1 MAGIGFTLKR
11 LTTKDNLMGIVAAY
25 AHAAFAS
32 TGPWLITV
40 LALGGITLFYS
51 EYFPT
56 NELIDFRIVV
66 VYNFGFSLMFSAP
79 VFMVITRYLADS
91 IYQKNVT
98 HTPTVLL
105 KSLVLLYAILAP
117 LAIFYYGFYTI
128 HDLSMRLSAIGNLY
142 LISTVWVLGVY
153 VTSLK
158 DYQSVSLSFIIGMGM
173 AIFFAQLFK
182 ADYGAVGML
191 NGFNFG
197 LIYIAFSLIGKVF
210 AEYPYRLTGKTGLK
224 GYYLKYWELA
234 VGGLFY
240 NAAIWV
246 DKWLMWYNAPEAVML
261 PSRMAHYPHYDTAMF
276 LAYLTIIPA
285 MAMFIFSVETN
296 FFIRYQRFYEDILDH
311 KPLAVIREN
320 HRKIIRT
327 LLASARNFFV
337 IQGTITLLAILL
349 AAKILDVLNIS
360 YMIISIFRLGV
371 LGAFFHV
378 LMLFEMII
386 LSYFNCRKA
395 TMTIE
400 GVYLLTNAAFTL
412 ISIPYGF
419 PYYGYGY
426 FLSSLLCFGLTSVL
440 LFSHI
445 QKLPY
450 HAFITN
456 NNSLKP
462 TFRKLAGADETPV
475 IA

>member
-11 LTTKDNLMGIVAAY
+11 LIGRDNLIGIVSAY

-79 VFMVITRYLADS
+79 VFMVVTRYLADN
-91 IYQKNVT
+91 IYDRNVT

-105 KSLVLLYAILAP
+105 KSLVLLYAIIAP

-128 HDLSMRLSAIGNLY
+128 QELSMRLSAIGNLF
-142 LISTVWVLGVY
+142 LISSVWVLGVY

-158 DYQSVSLSFIIGMGM
+158 DYQSVSISFIVGMGL

-182 ADYGAVGML
+182 TDYGAVGML
-191 NGFNFG
+191 NGFNIG
-197 LIYIAFSLIGKVF
+197 LIYIVFSLVAKIF
-210 AEYPYRLTGKTGLK
+210 AEYPYRLTEKTGLRS
-224 GYYLKYWELA
+224 YYRKYWELA
-234 VGGLFY
+234 LGGLFY
-240 NAAIWV
+240 NAAIWI
-246 DKWLMWYNAPEAVML
+246 DKWIMWYWAPEAVML

-276 LAYLTIIPA
+276 LAYLTIVPA
-285 MAMFIFSVETN
+285 MALFIFSIETN
-296 FFIRYQRFYEDILDH
+296 FFLRYQRFYEDILGH
-311 KPLAVIREN
+311 KPLSVIREN
-320 HRKIIRT
+320 HSKIIST
-327 LLASARNFFV
+327 LLGSARNFFV

-349 AAKILDVLNIS
+349 AAKILDILNIN
-360 YMIISIFRLGV
+360 YMLISIFRLGV

-386 LSYFNCRKA
+386 LSYFNCRKL

-400 GVYLLTNAAFTL
+400 GIYLLTNAVFTFGCIDL
-412 ISIPYGF
+412 GF

-426 FLSSLLCFGLTSVL
+426 FLSSLLCFGLTSIV

-456 NNSLKP
+456 NNSLK
-462 TFRKLAGADETPV
+462 LA
-475 IA
+475 